1 MNRRAAHE
9 TVQLDSSFVP
19 SLVISPSS
27 LLSAVEGSSA
37 HSITRSNPSR
47 ASLGSLS
54 PDLFVSSPF
63 FYSPPI
69 SQAAPIPPPS
79 VDWIVHGNLDPS
91 FYLSFIFSNPHS
103 PSLPRSPHITH
114 LTAVFPLDVCMFV
127 HERDRC
133 AWSSC
138 CTTPFPEVYFVSF
151 ICDHRANARMSRARP
166 PLHRSA
172 KPPTATASTTTAEKD
187 NGSSS
192 GSSSSSGDTNS
203 TTTDSSESKPHGAAA
218 AASAD
223 GKSRHKWPLRPGVH
237 VHVNGLHAMHNN
249 NNGKGDAD
257 GAAGGEG
264 TGGGGPPP
272 PTASRGTSTSNGAVT
287 GGAPAAASDVVDG
300 RAGNTSQGRRA
311 RPPRAAAKIFPFC
324 LARIPREWALALL
337 RGGRRSGKGRVMN
350 FAF

>member
-1 MNRRAAHE
+1 
-9 TVQLDSSFVP
+9 
-19 SLVISPSS
+19 
-27 LLSAVEGSSA
+27 
-37 HSITRSNPSR
+37 
-47 ASLGSLS
+47 
-54 PDLFVSSPF
+54 
-63 FYSPPI
+63 
-69 SQAAPIPPPS
+69 
-79 VDWIVHGNLDPS
+79 
-91 FYLSFIFSNPHS
+91 
-103 PSLPRSPHITH
+103 
-114 LTAVFPLDVCMFV
+114 MFV

-151 ICDHRANARMSRARP
+151 ICDRANARMSRARP

-218 AASAD
+218 AAAGGGG

-249 NNGKGDAD
+249 NNGKGDED
-257 GAAGGEG
+257 GAAGEG
-264 TGGGGPPP
+264 GGGGPPP

-287 GGAPAAASDVVDG
+287 GEAPAASDVVDG
-300 RAGNTSQGRRA
+300 RAGNTSQGMRDRPGLLPKFPPFVWQEFRA
-311 RPPRAAAKIFPFC
+311 NGPQPSFA
-324 LARIPREWALALL
+324 EE
-337 RGGRRSGKGRVMN
+337 GGEERDVL
-350 FAF
+350 